1 MTRLDKIA
9 LWLGVVGVALI
20 VTGVII
26 GRPDAVV
33 DLSIQGA
40 YFNRDV
46 GSPAF
51 ADDAQAPV
59 SSAGLLDP
67 SDGNLWLGAG
77 IALVAAGALVLV
89 TRRLRARPTDS

>member
-1 MTRLDKIA
+1 MARLDKIA
-9 LWLGVVGVALI
+9 LWLGILGAALI

-26 GRPDAVV
+26 GRPEGVV
-33 DLSIQGA
+33 DLTIQGA

-51 ADDAQAPV
+51 ADDAHAPV
-59 SSAGLLDP
+59 SSAGLLDL

-77 IALVAAGALVLV
+77 VALLAASAVALI
-89 TRRLRARPTDS
+89 TRRLRARHTH

>member
-1 MTRLDKIA
+1 MARLDKIA
-9 LWLGVVGVALI
+9 LWVVIVGAALVVA
-20 VTGVII
+20 GVII
-26 GRPDAVV
+26 GPPEGVV

-51 ADDAQAPV
+51 ADDAHAPV

-77 IALVAAGALVLV
+77 IALLAAGVLVLF
-89 TRRLRARPTDS
+89 TRRLRARRAH